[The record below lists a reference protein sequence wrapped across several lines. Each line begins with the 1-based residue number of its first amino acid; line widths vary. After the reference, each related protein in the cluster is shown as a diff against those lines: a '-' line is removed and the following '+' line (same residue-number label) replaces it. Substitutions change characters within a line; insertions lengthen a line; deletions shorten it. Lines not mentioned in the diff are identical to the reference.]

1 MMKSFS
7 VLFAVLSIINFP
19 LYYSY
24 YKSTSNNNM
33 SINEVW
39 RYFTI
44 GNIGN
49 TDNTC
54 GWTNIDLDILDNKVE
69 DISF

>member
-7 VLFAVLSIINFP
+7 VLFFILSLINFP

-24 YKSTSNNNM
+24 YKATNHNNM

-39 RYFTI
+39 KYFTI

>member
-1 MMKSFS
+1 
-7 VLFAVLSIINFP
+7 
-19 LYYSY
+19 
-24 YKSTSNNNM
+24 M

-39 RYFTI
+39 KYFTI

-69 DISF
+69 EISF